1 MHTSLAEV
9 TPSSN
14 AQVCEGAARGAEPT
28 RMDLYVSIH
37 KALRSFM
44 SDTLVR
50 VGRIDVA
57 DRADRDDALAQL
69 EQLLELCL
77 GHLSHENAFVHTAIE
92 ARQPAGSRRI
102 AEEHVDH
109 VDTVAELQAEVRA
122 LRNAGACDAE
132 RLALRLYRHL
142 ALFVAENFQH
152 MHVEETAHNAL
163 LWQHYS
169 DRELGELHARILASI
184 SPAEHALVAR
194 WMLPA
199 STPAERAQIVSGA
212 KAQMPPEALLG
223 LLGTVRPHIDT
234 AGWVKLAAAAG
245 VDPALGQ
252 G

>member
-1 MHTSLAEV
+1 L
-9 TPSSN
+9 
-14 AQVCEGAARGAEPT
+14 
-28 RMDLYVSIH
+28 DLYLSIH

-44 SDTLVR
+44 SDTLTR

-57 DRADRDDALAQL
+57 DGDDRDAALAQL
-69 EQLLELCL
+69 DELLALCL
-77 GHLSHENAFVHTAIE
+77 DHLRHENEFVHTAIE

-102 AEEHVDH
+102 AEEHREH
-109 VDTVAELQAEVRA
+109 AESIAALQGEAAGLRRA
-122 LRNAGACDAE
+122 GGSEAA

-169 DRELGELHARILASI
+169 DAELGALQGRLLASI
-184 SPAEHALVAR
+184 PPQEHLLVAR

-199 STPAERAQIVSGA
+199 STPSERATVVGAA

-223 LLGTVRPHIDT
+223 VLSGVRPHLDD
-234 AGWVKLAAAAG
+234 AGWAKLAAAIG
-245 VDPALGQ
+245 VDPKLGRC
-252 G
+252 